1 MNKNIRNKTIKEILE
16 NEEVIDIAKTANAI
30 IVDKKRKSKLN
41 KPKTNS
47 TAGWDKLK
55 VMAQEE
61 ESFRQ
66 KLAKVWNKN
75 KK

>member
-16 NEEVIDIAKTANAI
+16 NEEVIDIAKTAEAI
-30 IVDKKRKSKLN
+30 IVDKKRKSKLI

-55 VMAQEE
+55 VIAQEE

-66 KLAKVWNKN
+66 KLAKVWNK
-75 KK
+75 KI